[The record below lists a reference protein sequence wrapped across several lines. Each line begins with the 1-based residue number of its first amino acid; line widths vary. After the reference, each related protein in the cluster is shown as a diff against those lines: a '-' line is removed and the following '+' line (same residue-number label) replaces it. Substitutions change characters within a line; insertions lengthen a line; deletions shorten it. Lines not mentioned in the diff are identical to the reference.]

1 MTGRCP
7 GCQQHFEKVRA
18 AAYLS
23 CQELVELVTDYLED
37 RLPPAE
43 RERFEGHLALCP
55 GCDTYVEQMRETI
68 RLTGELTEQAIIYD
82 WNSVE
87 KVAPL
92 TTKPIEFLDE
102 TLRDGIQSPS
112 AVDPSL
118 DDKIA
123 LLHLMDEL
131 GIEQL
136 DVGLPGAGPH
146 QRAAIERLCVEMR
159 LALR

>member
-1 MTGRCP
+1 MRPTDEAACQALDARILDYLTGALSATEGETFEAHLARCA

-68 RLTGELTEQAIIYD
+68 RLTGELTEQAI
-82 WNSVE
+82 
-87 KVAPL
+87 APAAR
-92 TTKPIEFLDE
+92 D
-102 TLRDGIQSPS
+102 TL
-112 AVDPSL
+112 L
-118 DDKIA
+118 
-123 LLHLMDEL
+123 
-131 GIEQL
+131 
-136 DVGLPGAGPH
+136 
-146 QRAAIERLCVEMR
+146 AAFRGWKR
-159 LALR
+159 G